1 MHGWCAPGLLSTLW
15 RCARYATILL
25 NIKLKVYCHEVLFV
39 LLQHGNAAV
48 MMANKQKTSV
58 VKELDSGTAS
68 DLEEHGAVG
77 GSGVSQNDS
86 PPACKPS
93 ASSASEEQG
102 QTVVTIEPIVS
113 TNAVV
118 ELPGNRSTVT
128 SGCTRINPTEQA
140 HGDISAGSCRS
151 MPIVSAL
158 PPGTAAGSVS
168 SENPVLP
175 QPAKKRSH
183 FWNFLKRSKRP
194 PALPQ
199 CNESGQDNESVV
211 SVEASGCFSRGG
223 ICTRNDGHHSGAK
236 SSGSH
241 RGRRERQAPDSPLG
255 LSNLRHLSFGAG
267 SRSFRLLA
275 DSQLM
280 TVVVPAP
287 CVHTFNDIGAR
298 TRTADDALVRSV
310 DIDGVGE
317 SSSNPIGYPHIH
329 FAQSL
334 SSSSSSSSSG
344 ISAPLAP
351 APPTPDYPP
360 LCSSVPTVH
369 TQVDYMHCLVPDLLE
384 LTNRMFY
391 WGVMDRY
398 EAEKLLDGRP
408 EGTFLVR
415 DSAQEE
421 FLFSVSFRR
430 YGRSLHARIEQWNHR
445 FSFDSHDLGVFAAP
459 SVCALVEHYKDPA
472 ACLFFEPMLTLPL
485 ARTYPFTLQHLCR
498 AVICSRI
505 RYDDVSLLRLPARI
519 QDYLK
524 YYHYKQRICVRRFES
539 PRVVTE

>member
-1 MHGWCAPGLLSTLW
+1 
-15 RCARYATILL
+15 
-25 NIKLKVYCHEVLFV
+25 
-39 LLQHGNAAV
+39 
-48 MMANKQKTSV
+48 MANRQKMSTSDAALNMEEDDAV
-58 VKELDSGTAS
+58 ADS
-68 DLEEHGAVG
+68 DLPSA
-77 GSGVSQNDS
+77 GSGVSV
-86 PPACKPS
+86 
-93 ASSASEEQG
+93 EQG
-102 QTVVTIEPIVS
+102 HTGVAVVAIAAWP

-118 ELPGNRSTVT
+118 ELPITVT
-128 SGCTRINPTEQA
+128 SGCTMVNPTEQA
-140 HGDISAGSCRS
+140 RSDTSVGVRRVMPVVSTLPATTATSSAH
-151 MPIVSAL
+151 A
-158 PPGTAAGSVS
+158 
-168 SENPVLP
+168 ENAVLP
-175 QPAKKRSH
+175 QPVKKRSH

-194 PALPQ
+194 PVLPQ
-199 CNESGQDNESVV
+199 CSENGEDNESIA
-211 SVEASGCFSRGG
+211 SVAASGCFSGG
-223 ICTRNDGHHSGAK
+223 GLCTRNDGHHSGAK
-236 SSGSH
+236 SAGSH

-255 LSNLRHLSFGAG
+255 LSNIRHLSLGAG
-267 SRSFRLLA
+267 SRPFRLLA

-287 CVHTFNDIGAR
+287 CVHTLNDISAR
-298 TRTADDALVRSV
+298 TRPADS
-310 DIDGVGE
+310 DGGIGE
-317 SSSNPIGYPHIH
+317 SSSNAAGCPQIQ
-329 FAQSL
+329 FSSL
-334 SSSSSSSSSG
+334 SSSSSSSSSSG
-344 ISAPLAP
+344 ISVPAP

-360 LCSSVPTVH
+360 FCSLTPTVH

-505 RYDDVSLLRLPARI
+505 RYDDISSLRLPARI

-539 PRVVTE
+539 HHGISQ

>member
-1 MHGWCAPGLLSTLW
+1 
-15 RCARYATILL
+15 
-25 NIKLKVYCHEVLFV
+25 
-39 LLQHGNAAV
+39 
-48 MMANKQKTSV
+48 MANRQKTSV
-58 VKELDSGTAS
+58 AKTLS
-68 DLEEHGAVG
+68 DGAALNLEEDGAVG
-77 GSGVSQNDS
+77 GSDLL
-86 PPACKPS
+86 PAC
-93 ASSASEEQG
+93 SEVNVEQG
-102 QTVVTIEPIVS
+102 QADVAVVEIAAWP
-113 TNAVV
+113 TNTVV
-118 ELPGNRSTVT
+118 ELPLTVS
-128 SGCTRINPTEQA
+128 SGCTRINPTERA
-140 HGDISAGSCRS
+140 ESDTSVAVRRI
-151 MPIVSAL
+151 MPVVSTL
-158 PPGTAAGSVS
+158 PAPPATS
-168 SENPVLP
+168 SKAPENAVQP

-183 FWNFLKRSKRP
+183 FWSFLKRSKRAT
-194 PALPQ
+194 ALPQ
-199 CNESGQDNESVV
+199 CSENGEDNESVA
-211 SVEASGCFSRGG
+211 SVAASGCFSGG
-223 ICTRNDGHHSGAK
+223 GLCTRNDGHHSGAK
-236 SSGSH
+236 SH

-255 LSNLRHLSFGAG
+255 FSNIRHLSLGAG
-267 SRSFRLLA
+267 SRPFRLLA

-287 CVHTFNDIGAR
+287 CVHTLNDISSRTHAADSDGA
-298 TRTADDALVRSV
+298 
-310 DIDGVGE
+310 GE
-317 SSSNPIGYPHIH
+317 VSSNSVGCPHIQ
-329 FAQSL
+329 FSSL

-344 ISAPLAP
+344 ISVPAP

-360 LCSSVPTVH
+360 FCSSTPTVH

-505 RYDDVSLLRLPARI
+505 RYDDISSLRLPARI

-539 PRVVTE
+539 HHGISQ

>member
-1 MHGWCAPGLLSTLW
+1 
-15 RCARYATILL
+15 
-25 NIKLKVYCHEVLFV
+25 
-39 LLQHGNAAV
+39 
-48 MMANKQKTSV
+48 MANNQ
-58 VKELDSGTAS
+58 KELTDGAASKLEDHGT
-68 DLEEHGAVG
+68 VG
-77 GSGVSQNDS
+77 GSDVSLVDS
-86 PPACKPS
+86 R
-93 ASSASEEQG
+93 SEGTEEHG
-102 QTVVTIEPIVS
+102 QTVVAVAACS

-118 ELPGNRSTVT
+118 ELPVTCNTVT
-128 SGCTRINPTEQA
+128 SGHTRSDTSV
-140 HGDISAGSCRS
+140 GVCRI
-151 MPIVSAL
+151 MPIVSTS
-158 PPGTAAGSVS
+158 PSTTAAS

-175 QPAKKRSH
+175 QPVKKRTH

-199 CNESGQDNESVV
+199 CSENGEDNESIV

-223 ICTRNDGHHSGAK
+223 ICSRNDSHHSGAK
-236 SSGSH
+236 SAGPH
-241 RGRRERQAPDSPLG
+241 RSRRDKQAPDSPLG
-255 LSNLRHLSFGAG
+255 LHNIGHLSLEAG
-267 SRSFRLLA
+267 SHPFRLLA

-287 CVHTFNDIGAR
+287 HIHTMNDVSAR
-298 TRTADDALVRSV
+298 SRAADSSLVRNIDV
-310 DIDGVGE
+310 DGVGE
-317 SSSNPIGYPHIH
+317 LSSNAVGYPHLQ
-329 FAQSL
+329 FSQSL

-344 ISAPLAP
+344 ISVPAP

-360 LCSSVPTVH
+360 FCSSVPTVH

-472 ACLFFEPMLTLPL
+472 ACMFFEPMLTLPL
-485 ARTYPFTLQHLCR
+485 ARTYPFSLQRLCR

-505 RYDDVSLLRLPARI
+505 RYDDISSLRLPARI

-539 PRVVTE
+539 RVVAE

>member
-1 MHGWCAPGLLSTLW
+1 
-15 RCARYATILL
+15 
-25 NIKLKVYCHEVLFV
+25 
-39 LLQHGNAAV
+39 
-48 MMANKQKTSV
+48 MANSQQTTVGNELTDAAMSSV
-58 VKELDSGTAS
+58 
-68 DLEEHGAVG
+68 EEHGAVG
-77 GSGVSQNDS
+77 GIDDLSS
-86 PPACKPS
+86 ACRQS
-93 ASSASEEQG
+93 ASSISEEQG
-102 QTVVTIEPIVS
+102 QTNVAVVAIAAWPA
-113 TNAVV
+113 NAVV
-118 ELPGNRSTVT
+118 ELPVSCTTVT
-128 SGCTRINPTEQA
+128 SGHTRINLTEQA
-140 HGDISAGSCRS
+140 GTDTSVGVRRI
-151 MPIVSAL
+151 MPVMSTS
-158 PPGTAAGSVS
+158 PCTTAPSPAS

-175 QPAKKRSH
+175 QPVKKRSH
-183 FWNFLKRSKRP
+183 FWNFLKRNKHSPSLAR
-194 PALPQ
+194 
-199 CNESGQDNESVV
+199 CSESSEDNESIA

-223 ICTRNDGHHSGAK
+223 ICARNDGHHSGAK

-255 LSNLRHLSFGAG
+255 LSSTRHLSLGAG
-267 SRSFRLLA
+267 SHPLRLLA

-287 CVHTFNDIGAR
+287 CVHTLNDIS
-298 TRTADDALVRSV
+298 TRTHAADNALVRNIDV
-310 DIDGVGE
+310 DGVGE
-317 SSSNPIGYPHIH
+317 SSSNAVGYPHLQ
-329 FAQSL
+329 FNQSL

-344 ISAPLAP
+344 ISVPAP
-351 APPTPDYPP
+351 APPTPDCAA
-360 LCSSVPTVH
+360 LSSTIPTVH

-472 ACLFFEPMLTLPL
+472 ACMFFEPMLTLPL

-505 RYDDVSLLRLPARI
+505 RYDDISSLRLPARI

-539 PRVVTE
+539 HRVVSE

>member
-1 MHGWCAPGLLSTLW
+1 
-15 RCARYATILL
+15 
-25 NIKLKVYCHEVLFV
+25 
-39 LLQHGNAAV
+39 
-48 MMANKQKTSV
+48 MANSQKTTV
-58 VKELDSGTAS
+58 AKELTN
-68 DLEEHGAVG
+68 GAVSNVEDHG
-77 GSGVSQNDS
+77 IDESRADS
-86 PPACKPS
+86 PSTCRQIS
-93 ASSASEEQG
+93 VSEQQG
-102 QTVVTIEPIVS
+102 QTDVAVVAIAAWS
-113 TNAVV
+113 ANAVV
-118 ELPGNRSTVT
+118 ELPVTCSAVT
-128 SGCTRINPTEQA
+128 SAHTVNITEQA
-140 HGDISAGSCRS
+140 RGDTSVRVRRIMPVRSASPSTTTRS
-151 MPIVSAL
+151 
-158 PPGTAAGSVS
+158 AAS
-168 SENPVLP
+168 SENIVLP
-175 QPAKKRSH
+175 QPVKKRSH
-183 FWNFLKRSKRP
+183 FWNFLKRSKRSP
-194 PALPQ
+194 SLPQ
-199 CNESGQDNESVV
+199 CSENGEDNESVA

-236 SSGSH
+236 SGSH

-255 LSNLRHLSFGAG
+255 LSSIRHLSLGAG
-267 SRSFRLLA
+267 SRPFRLLA

-287 CVHTFNDIGAR
+287 CVHTLNEMSAR
-298 TRTADDALVRSV
+298 TRAADSSLVRNI

-317 SSSNPIGYPHIH
+317 SSSNAVGYPHLQ
-329 FAQSL
+329 FNQSL

-344 ISAPLAP
+344 ISVPAP

-360 LCSSVPTVH
+360 FSSSVPTVH

-472 ACLFFEPMLTLPL
+472 ACMFFEPMLTLPL

-505 RYDDVSLLRLPARI
+505 RYDDISSLRLPARI

-539 PRVVTE
+539 HRVVSE

>member
-1 MHGWCAPGLLSTLW
+1 
-15 RCARYATILL
+15 
-25 NIKLKVYCHEVLFV
+25 
-39 LLQHGNAAV
+39 
-48 MMANKQKTSV
+48 MANRQKTSV
-58 VKELDSGTAS
+58 AKAFTNGNAAN
-68 DLEEHGAVG
+68 LEEDGAVG
-77 GSGVSQNDS
+77 PVGGSDL
-86 PPACKPS
+86 PS
-93 ASSASEEQG
+93 TCSEVNAEQG
-102 QTVVTIEPIVS
+102 QTDVAVVAIAAWP

-118 ELPGNRSTVT
+118 ELPITVT
-128 SGCTRINPTEQA
+128 PGCAGINPTEQVS
-140 HGDISAGSCRS
+140 HISDTSVGVRRI
-151 MPIVSAL
+151 MPVMSTL
-158 PPGTAAGSVS
+158 PATTATS
-168 SENPVLP
+168 SSIPENPVLP
-175 QPAKKRSH
+175 QPVKKRSL
-183 FWNFLKRSKRP
+183 FWNFLKRSKRF

-199 CNESGQDNESVV
+199 CSENGEDNESIA
-211 SVEASGCFSRGG
+211 SVEAIGCFSGGG

-236 SSGSH
+236 SAGSH

-255 LSNLRHLSFGAG
+255 LSNIRHLSLGAG
-267 SRSFRLLA
+267 SRPFRLLA

-280 TVVVPAP
+280 SVVVPAP
-287 CVHTFNDIGAR
+287 CVHTVNDISAR
-298 TRTADDALVRSV
+298 TRATDSALLKSIDAD
-310 DIDGVGE
+310 GE
-317 SSSNPIGYPHIH
+317 SSSNAVGCPHIQ
-329 FAQSL
+329 FSSL

-344 ISAPLAP
+344 ISVPAP

-360 LCSSVPTVH
+360 FCSSTPTVH

-421 FLFSVSFRR
+421 FLFSVSFCR

-485 ARTYPFTLQHLCR
+485 ARTYPFSLQHLCR
-498 AVICSRI
+498 AVICARI
-505 RYDDVSLLRLPARI
+505 RYDDISSLRLPARI

-539 PRVVTE
+539 HHGISQ

>member
-1 MHGWCAPGLLSTLW
+1 
-15 RCARYATILL
+15 
-25 NIKLKVYCHEVLFV
+25 
-39 LLQHGNAAV
+39 
-48 MMANKQKTSV
+48 MADRQKTAIDKGLTDAVASNLEEDV
-58 VKELDSGTAS
+58 AVGDS
-68 DLEEHGAVG
+68 DL
-77 GSGVSQNDS
+77 
-86 PPACKPS
+86 PS
-93 ASSASEEQG
+93 ACNEVNVEQRP
-102 QTVVTIEPIVS
+102 TDVAVVAIAAWP

-118 ELPGNRSTVT
+118 ELPITVT
-128 SGCTRINPTEQA
+128 SGCTRINQTEQA
-140 HGDISAGSCRS
+140 QSDTSVGVRRVMPVVSTLPATTTTSSA
-151 MPIVSAL
+151 
-158 PPGTAAGSVS
+158 S
-168 SENPVLP
+168 SENQVLP
-175 QPAKKRSH
+175 QPMKKRSH

-194 PALPQ
+194 PALPR
-199 CNESGQDNESVV
+199 CSENGEDNESIA
-211 SVEASGCFSRGG
+211 SVAASGCFSGG
-223 ICTRNDGHHSGAK
+223 GLCTRNDGHHSGAK
-236 SSGSH
+236 SAGSH

-255 LSNLRHLSFGAG
+255 LSNIRHLSLGAG
-267 SRSFRLLA
+267 SHPFRLLA

-287 CVHTFNDIGAR
+287 CVHTLNDIGPSAR
-298 TRTADDALVRSV
+298 TRPADS
-310 DIDGVGE
+310 DGVGE
-317 SSSNPIGYPHIH
+317 SSSNAAGCPHIQ
-329 FAQSL
+329 FSSL
-334 SSSSSSSSSG
+334 SSSSSSSSSSG
-344 ISAPLAP
+344 ISVPLP
-351 APPTPDYPP
+351 VPPTPDYPP
-360 LCSSVPTVH
+360 FCSSTPTVH

-485 ARTYPFTLQHLCR
+485 ARTYPFALQHLCR

-505 RYDDVSLLRLPARI
+505 RYDDISSLRLPARI

-539 PRVVTE
+539 HHGISQ

>member
-1 MHGWCAPGLLSTLW
+1 MYITV
-15 RCARYATILL
+15 
-25 NIKLKVYCHEVLFV
+25 NFVLF
-39 LLQHGNAAV
+39 QSSNATFT
-48 MMANKQKTSV
+48 MANRQKTAAGKV
-58 VKELDSGTAS
+58 LANDAAS
-68 DLEEHGAVG
+68 NLEEDGAVG
-77 GSGVSQNDS
+77 GSDLLT
-86 PPACKPS
+86 AC
-93 ASSASEEQG
+93 SEVNAEQ
-102 QTVVTIEPIVS
+102 TDVAVVAIAAWP

-118 ELPGNRSTVT
+118 ELPITVT

-140 HGDISAGSCRS
+140 RS
-151 MPIVSAL
+151 DTSVGVRRIMPVMSTL
-158 PPGTAAGSVS
+158 PATTAAS
-168 SENPVLP
+168 SASPENPVLP
-175 QPAKKRSH
+175 QPVKKRSL
-183 FWNFLKRSKRP
+183 FWNFLKRSKR
-194 PALPQ
+194 AATLPQ
-199 CNESGQDNESVV
+199 CSENGEDNESIA
-211 SVEASGCFSRGG
+211 SVEASGCFSGGG

-236 SSGSH
+236 STGSH

-255 LSNLRHLSFGAG
+255 LSNIRHLSLGAG
-267 SRSFRLLA
+267 SRPFRLLA

-287 CVHTFNDIGAR
+287 CVHTLNDISAR
-298 TRTADDALVRSV
+298 THAPDSAVLKNIDA
-310 DIDGVGE
+310 DGVGE
-317 SSSNPIGYPHIH
+317 SSSNAVGCPHIQ
-329 FAQSL
+329 FSSL

-344 ISAPLAP
+344 ISVPAP

-360 LCSSVPTVH
+360 FCSSAPTVH

-505 RYDDVSLLRLPARI
+505 RYDDISSLRLPARI

-539 PRVVTE
+539 HHGVSQ

>member
-1 MHGWCAPGLLSTLW
+1 
-15 RCARYATILL
+15 
-25 NIKLKVYCHEVLFV
+25 
-39 LLQHGNAAV
+39 
-48 MMANKQKTSV
+48 MADNQKTS
-58 VKELDSGTAS
+58 KEVTAGAAS
-68 DLEEHGAVG
+68 NLEELGAVG
-77 GSGVSQNDS
+77 GTEELQADSQS
-86 PPACKPS
+86 ACRRS
-93 ASSASEEQG
+93 ASSEHV
-102 QTVVTIEPIVS
+102 QTDMAVVTVAAWS
-113 TNAVV
+113 ASAVV
-118 ELPGNRSTVT
+118 ELPVTVH
-128 SGCTRINPTEQA
+128 SGSKPTEQA
-140 HGDISAGSCRS
+140 SSGMSVGVRRVMPVTSTSSPTSAPGS
-151 MPIVSAL
+151 A
-158 PPGTAAGSVS
+158 S
-168 SENPVLP
+168 SENPTLS
-175 QPAKKRSH
+175 QPVKKRSH
-183 FWNFLKRSKRP
+183 FWSFLKRSKRS

-199 CNESGQDNESVV
+199 CSESGEDNESIA

-236 SSGSH
+236 S
-241 RGRRERQAPDSPLG
+241 RRQRQGPDSPLN
-255 LSNLRHLSFGAG
+255 LSSMRHLSLGAG
-267 SRSFRLLA
+267 SRTVRLLA

-287 CVHTFNDIGAR
+287 CIHTLNDISAC
-298 TRTADDALVRSV
+298 TRAV
-310 DIDGVGE
+310 DNKNMDVDGVGE
-317 SSSNPIGYPHIH
+317 SSSAAIGYPHLH
-329 FAQSL
+329 FNQSL

-344 ISAPLAP
+344 ISVPAP

-360 LCSSVPTVH
+360 FNSLVPTATVH

-472 ACLFFEPMLTLPL
+472 ACMFFEPMLTLPL

-505 RYDDVSLLRLPARI
+505 RYDDISSLRLPSRI

-539 PRVVTE
+539 SPHRIGSVYRNLS

>member
-1 MHGWCAPGLLSTLW
+1 
-15 RCARYATILL
+15 
-25 NIKLKVYCHEVLFV
+25 
-39 LLQHGNAAV
+39 
-48 MMANKQKTSV
+48 MANSQKATVS
-58 VKELDSGTAS
+58 KELTNCAAS
-68 DLEEHGAVG
+68 NLEEHGI
-77 GSGVSQNDS
+77 DE
-86 PPACKPS
+86 
-93 ASSASEEQG
+93 SSADSSPTSMQISDSEEQG
-102 QTVVTIEPIVS
+102 QNDVAVVAIAAWS
-113 TNAVV
+113 ANAVV
-118 ELPGNRSTVT
+118 ELPMTCSAVTAATHTVN
-128 SGCTRINPTEQA
+128 ITEQA
-140 HGDISAGSCRS
+140 RSDTSVGVRHIMPVISASPSTTARS
-151 MPIVSAL
+151 
-158 PPGTAAGSVS
+158 TAT
-168 SENPVLP
+168 SENVVLP
-175 QPAKKRSH
+175 QPVKKRYH
-183 FWNFLKRSKRP
+183 FWSFLKRSKRS

-199 CNESGQDNESVV
+199 CNESAEDNESIA

-223 ICTRNDGHHSGAK
+223 ICTRNDSHHSGAK
-236 SSGSH
+236 STGSH
-241 RGRRERQAPDSPLG
+241 RSRRERQAPDSPLG
-255 LSNLRHLSFGAG
+255 LSSIRHLSLGAG
-267 SRSFRLLA
+267 SRPIRLFA

-287 CVHTFNDIGAR
+287 CVHTLNDISAR
-298 TRTADDALVRSV
+298 TRTADNSLVRNI

-317 SSSNPIGYPHIH
+317 SSSNAVGYPHLQ
-329 FAQSL
+329 FNQSL

-344 ISAPLAP
+344 ISVPAP

-360 LCSSVPTVH
+360 FSSSVPTVH

-472 ACLFFEPMLTLPL
+472 ACMFFEPMLTLPL

-505 RYDDVSLLRLPARI
+505 RYDDISSLRLPARI

-539 PRVVTE
+539 HRVVSE

>member
-1 MHGWCAPGLLSTLW
+1 
-15 RCARYATILL
+15 
-25 NIKLKVYCHEVLFV
+25 
-39 LLQHGNAAV
+39 
-48 MMANKQKTSV
+48 MANNQKTSTV
-58 VKELDSGTAS
+58 NGTEVGAS
-68 DLEEHGAVG
+68 NLEEHGAVG
-77 GSGVSQNDS
+77 GSDVSQADS
-86 PPACKPS
+86 PAAGRRSASSLEEQEQSDTALVTVAPLSTSAVVEVPMTCTTVTSGHAMTDLTEQARSDTSVGFRRNMPVIS
-93 ASSASEEQG
+93 TSPLTAAASSAS
-102 QTVVTIEPIVS
+102 
-113 TNAVV
+113 
-118 ELPGNRSTVT
+118 
-128 SGCTRINPTEQA
+128 
-140 HGDISAGSCRS
+140 
-151 MPIVSAL
+151 
-158 PPGTAAGSVS
+158 
-168 SENPVLP
+168 SENPILP
-175 QPAKKRSH
+175 QPVKKRSH

-199 CNESGQDNESVV
+199 CSESNEDNESIA

-223 ICTRNDGHHSGAK
+223 ICARNDGHHSGAK
-236 SSGSH
+236 SAGSH
-241 RGRRERQAPDSPLG
+241 RSRRERQAPDSPLG
-255 LSNLRHLSFGAG
+255 LSSIRHVSLGAG
-267 SRSFRLLA
+267 SRPFRLLA

-287 CVHTFNDIGAR
+287 CVHTLNDVSAR
-298 TRTADDALVRSV
+298 MCAADNTLIRN
-310 DIDGVGE
+310 IDVEGVCEPSGV
-317 SSSNPIGYPHIH
+317 GYPHLQ
-329 FAQSL
+329 FNQSL

-344 ISAPLAP
+344 ISVPAP

-360 LCSSVPTVH
+360 FSSSVPTVH

-398 EAEKLLDGRP
+398 EAERLLDGRP

-472 ACLFFEPMLTLPL
+472 ACMFFEPMLTLPL
-485 ARTYPFTLQHLCR
+485 ARTYPFSLQRLCR

-505 RYDDVSLLRLPARI
+505 RYDDISSLRLPARI

-539 PRVVTE
+539 HRVVSE